1 MSHAESSASSLAQLA
16 LGPTATDLN
25 GSAAWSSGFAASLD
39 HPGGSL
45 PGITVQEFRDA
56 LSKAVTPVTVL
67 ATNGAGGIAGVT
79 CSAVCSV
86 CDTPPTV
93 LVCVNR
99 KSYANRI
106 IRANG
111 VLSINWL
118 RAEQSVVSQIFSGAG
133 SLPMEQRFA
142 STEWGTLATGAPY
155 NKGALVALDCRI
167 VEEKEVG
174 SHSVFLAEIIATAHS
189 DSTDPLVYCRRAY
202 ATTRPVNA

>member
-1 MSHAESSASSLAQLA
+1 MSHAESSASSPVLVS
-16 LGPTATDLN
+16 TATDLN
-25 GSAAWSSGFAASLD
+25 GSTAWSNGFVTSLT
-39 HPGGSL
+39 HPSSSL

-99 KSYANRI
+99 KSFANGI
-106 IRANG
+106 IKANG

-133 SLPMEQRFA
+133 SVPMEQRFA
-142 STEWGTLATGAPY
+142 FGEWGTLATGAPY

-189 DSTDPLVYCRRAY
+189 DSTDPLLYCRRSY
-202 ATTRPVNA
+202 ATTQPVNA

>member
-1 MSHAESSASSLAQLA
+1 MSYAESSASSPVFGRA
-16 LGPTATDLN
+16 ATDLN
-25 GSAAWSSGFAASLD
+25 GNAASLD
-39 HPGGSL
+39 GFGTSLNQPGSLL
-45 PGITVQEFRDA
+45 PGITAPEFREA
-56 LSKAVTPVTVL
+56 LSKAVTPVTVI
-67 ATNGAGGIAGVT
+67 ATDGAGGIAGVT

-99 KSYANRI
+99 KSFANGI
-106 IRANG
+106 IKANG

-133 SLPMEQRFA
+133 ALPMAQRFA
-142 STEWGTLATGAPY
+142 AGEWGTLATGAPY

-174 SHSVFLAEIIATAHS
+174 SHSVFLAEVIATAHS

-202 ATTRPVNA
+202 ATTQPVNA